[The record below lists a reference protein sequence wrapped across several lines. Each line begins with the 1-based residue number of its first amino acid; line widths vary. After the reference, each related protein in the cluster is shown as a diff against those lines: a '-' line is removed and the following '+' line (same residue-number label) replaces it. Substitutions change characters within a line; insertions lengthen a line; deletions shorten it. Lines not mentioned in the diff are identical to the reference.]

1 MSHIPVFFFFF
12 FLQKIVLSS
21 LLLKLEAKVWL
32 SVFHIT
38 GLPTL
43 YLTPFHLLKAI
54 LCRVCVVV
62 WKSTLLK
69 VELRSWYLRCSSQ
82 LFFQESLTPRNVLNT
97 AKW

>member
-1 MSHIPVFFFFF
+1 MSHIPVFCFF

-43 YLTPFHLLKAI
+43 YLTPFHLLKQYYAEF
-54 LCRVCVVV
+54 V
-62 WKSTLLK
+62 LLFGK
-69 VELRSWYLRCSSQ
+69 AHC
-82 LFFQESLTPRNVLNT
+82 
-97 AKW
+97 